1 VNIAKRHLALFVGL
15 PFAVGVAV
23 FAVLGPR
30 QLLPSPPASPTTL
43 STPPF
48 YVVPPQSSSVNGRA
62 LLLGQ
67 EGSKA
72 EVLAPTTSFQPAEK
86 GVTHSPT
93 PEEQQKM
100 LSALQEAIQKNIN
113 EDRQLQDLLRASI
126 QRRLEEEKT
135 K

>member
-1 VNIAKRHLALFVGL
+1 MEIAKHHLALFVGL

-30 QLLPSPPASPTTL
+30 QLLPLPPASPTTL
-43 STPPF
+43 SAPPF
-48 YVVPPQSSSVNGRA
+48 YVASSQSSSVNGRA

-72 EVLAPTTSFQPAEK
+72 GVLAPTTSFQPADT
-86 GVTHSPT
+86 GVTHPPT
-93 PEEQQKM
+93 PIEQQNM
-100 LSALQEAIQKNIN
+100 LSAQQEAIQVNLN
-113 EDRQLQDLLRASI
+113 EDRQLQDLLRAAI
-126 QRRLEEEKT
+126 QRRLEDKT